1 MTTNEERREAAKRKL
16 EERLE
21 TERLA
26 RRKRK
31 IVIASVSTAVVVAV
45 VAGVTAVVVKK
56 IMDDREAARWTSCAF
71 EDAPSRFDQL
81 PDQVPDNVPADQRP
95 QYQAELDE
103 LKAAAK
109 NERQSPK
116 PDEKVLKSG
125 TEQATFTTTQG
136 VLPITL
142 ERDGA
147 PCNVAA
153 VTSLIE
159 NKFYDDTTCHRM
171 TTSDKL
177 KILQCGDPTGT
188 GMSGPGWTS
197 PDEPPTDLKKVGQP
211 DPMSGSQPVVYPRGT
226 VAIANSSQGGQ
237 NPNTG
242 SSQLFIVINDSE
254 LGPDYSI
261 VGKVDEPG
269 LAVLDKVYE
278 GGITPGPAGSQPGDG
293 KPKTPVTIETAVID

>member
-1 MTTNEERREAAKRKL
+1 MT
-16 EERLE
+16 
-21 TERLA
+21 
-26 RRKRK
+26 
-31 IVIASVSTAVVVAV
+31 
-45 VAGVTAVVVKK
+45 
-56 IMDDREAARWTSCAF
+56 
-71 EDAPSRFDQL
+71 AP
-81 PDQVPDNVPADQRP
+81 
-95 QYQAELDE
+95 
-103 LKAAAK
+103 
-109 NERQSPK
+109 
-116 PDEKVLKSG
+116 
-125 TEQATFTTTQG
+125 
-136 VLPITL
+136 
-142 ERDGA
+142 

-159 NKFYDDTTCHRM
+159 NKFYEDTTCHRM

-269 LAVLDKVYE
+269 LAVLDKVYA
-278 GGITPGPAGSQPGDG
+278 GGITPRPGRQPTRRRQAEAPGDDRDRHHRLAKPAPTTQIPLRSGPATGTERNGISGFDTAPRCARCRLNQQEAPPCARCRLNRQRVPRCARCRLNQQESSALRSVPAQPAGG
-293 KPKTPVTIETAVID
+293 GYAAEVTR